1 MRWIILIFVIFSC
14 INGNAQGLS
23 TDEKKII
30 ANIRKHLSENLQ
42 LLEDLVNINSGTLN
56 IAGVKK
62 TGELLGNQFERIG
75 FTTEWVS
82 LPDSLKRAGH
92 LVASIKGKKGKKLF
106 LIGHLDTVF
115 EPDMPWNPYRKLND
129 STATGQGAN
138 DMKGGDVIIFAA
150 LQALTEIGALKD
162 RTIVAYFTG
171 DEERSGS
178 PDSVSRKDF
187 IERAKQSEIGLG
199 FEGAQGLNKVAIAR
213 RGASSWQLK
222 VFGEQGHSAGVFNNK
237 YGSIYEA
244 ARILNE
250 FREQLGKEKY
260 LTFNPGL
267 FSGGSDLQFDSL
279 KATAFTSGKTNII
292 SPATVV
298 TGDLRFLT
306 EQQKETARK
315 KMRTIVSNNNLPG
328 TSASITFKNGIPAM
342 EPTKGN
348 ESLVQIL
355 NKVSK
360 DLGYG
365 IVQAADPGSRGAG
378 DISYVAK
385 YIDCIDGLGA
395 SGSGAHEPGEIIKLN
410 EFPLLIERAALL
422 IYRLTR

>member
-1 MRWIILIFVIFSC
+1 MRRIILFLMFLSC
-14 INGNAQGLS
+14 INGNAQSL
-23 TDEKKII
+23 TAEEKKII

-42 LLEDLVNINSGTLN
+42 LLEDLININSGTLN

-62 TGELLGNQFERIG
+62 TGELLGKQFERIG
-75 FTTEWVS
+75 FTTEWIN

-92 LVASIKGKKGKKLF
+92 LVASVKGRKGKKLL

-115 EPDMPWNPYRKLND
+115 EPDMPSNPYKKLND
-129 STATGQGAN
+129 STATGHGAN

-150 LQALTEIGALKD
+150 LQALFETGALND

-178 PDSVSRKDF
+178 PDSVSRRDF
-187 IERAKQSEIGLG
+187 IERAKQSDIGLG
-199 FEGAQGLNKVAIAR
+199 FETAQGLGKVAIAR

-222 VFGEQGHSAGVFNNK
+222 VRGEQGHSAGVFNNK

-250 FREQLGKEKY
+250 FREQLGKERY

-306 EQQKETARK
+306 VQQKESARK
-315 KMRTIVSNNNLPG
+315 KMRAIVSNDNLPG
-328 TSASITFKNGIPAM
+328 TSATISFKNGIPAM

-348 ESLVQIL
+348 ESLVYVL

-365 IVQAADPGSRGAG
+365 VVQAADPGSRGAG

>member
-1 MRWIILIFVIFSC
+1 MRRIILFLMFLSC
-14 INGNAQGLS
+14 INGNAQSL
-23 TDEKKII
+23 TAEEKKII

-42 LLEDLVNINSGTLN
+42 LLEDLININSGTLN

-62 TGELLGNQFERIG
+62 TGELLGKQFERIG
-75 FTTEWVS
+75 FTTEWIN

-92 LVASIKGKKGKKLF
+92 LVASVKGRKGKKLL

-115 EPDMPWNPYRKLND
+115 EPDMPSNPYKKLND

-150 LQALTEIGALKD
+150 LQALFETGALND

-178 PDSVSRKDF
+178 PDSVSRRDF
-187 IERAKQSEIGLG
+187 IERAKQSDIGLG
-199 FEGAQGLNKVAIAR
+199 FETAQGLGKVAIAR

-222 VFGEQGHSAGVFNNK
+222 VRGEQGHSAGVFNNK

-250 FREQLGKEKY
+250 FREQLGKERY

-306 EQQKETARK
+306 VQQKESARK
-315 KMRTIVSNNNLPG
+315 KMRAIVSNDNLPG
-328 TSASITFKNGIPAM
+328 TSATISFKNGIPAM

-348 ESLVQIL
+348 ESLVYVL

-365 IVQAADPGSRGAG
+365 VVQAADPGSRGAG